1 MANAPFPI
9 PAHQTGRADFRHLAF
24 RRAQRKTHD
33 VRPLLLVSDDD
44 TSARDGLR
52 QAVELSL
59 KVPNLIRRP
68 SEAAE
73 TGKVIDGFI
82 KAYQVAEVDDRVAR
96 VEQLSDAEMLR
107 IAASPDFS
115 RSLSAS
121 GLRISESCFARTTS

>member
-1 MANAPFPI
+1 LGLWPTPRFPSPLIKPDEPISGIWLSGGLNARH
-9 PAHQTGRADFRHLAF
+9 ATSGRC
-24 RRAQRKTHD
+24 
-33 VRPLLLVSDDD
+33 LLVSGDD

-59 KVPNLIRRP
+59 RVPNLIRRP

-107 IAASPDFS
+107 IAASCVYRKPDPS
-115 RSLSAS
+115 R
-121 GLRISESCFARTTS
+121 

>member
-1 MANAPFPI
+1 MGAVAWALRPTPRFPSPLIKPDEPISGIWLSVGLNAR
-9 PAHQTGRADFRHLAF
+9 HTTSGRC
-24 RRAQRKTHD
+24 
-33 VRPLLLVSDDD
+33 LLVSGDD
-44 TSARDGLR
+44 TSACDGLR

-59 KVPNLIRRP
+59 KALNLIRRP

-107 IAASPDFS
+107 IAAGCVYRKPDPS
-115 RSLSAS
+115 R
-121 GLRISESCFARTTS
+121 